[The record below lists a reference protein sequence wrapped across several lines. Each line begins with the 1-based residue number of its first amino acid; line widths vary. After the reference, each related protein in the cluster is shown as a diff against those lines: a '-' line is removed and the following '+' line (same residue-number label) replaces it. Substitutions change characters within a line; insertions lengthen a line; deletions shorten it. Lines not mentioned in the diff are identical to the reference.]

1 MGNRLTNYFGID
13 FGTTSSATVGF
24 MVMDHKPEMFLYGDD
39 EGRPIPSVVAID
51 KNTGKVFTGR
61 EAWDRKMELSESCEY
76 ISSVKNILEL
86 SIKILRISLSSFI
99 VISILLFIIKSF

>member
-1 MGNRLTNYFGID
+1 MMGNRLTNYFGID

-51 KNTGKVFTGR
+51 KKTGKVFTGR
-61 EAWDRKMELSESCEY
+61 EAWDRKM
-76 ISSVKNILEL
+76 
-86 SIKILRISLSSFI
+86 
-99 VISILLFIIKSF
+99 